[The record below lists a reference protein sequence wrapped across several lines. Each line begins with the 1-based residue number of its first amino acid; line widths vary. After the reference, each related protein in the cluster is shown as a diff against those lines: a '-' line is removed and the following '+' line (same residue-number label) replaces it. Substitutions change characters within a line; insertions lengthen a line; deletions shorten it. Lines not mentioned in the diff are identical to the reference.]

1 MKLLLDSQII
11 FWWTLGDPKL
21 PAEAKTLIARSDE
34 VFVSVVSNWE
44 LAIKA
49 STGKLNLDL
58 ADFAQQITQDG
69 FEVLTLEPRHAT
81 RLASL
86 PLFEDHKDPFDRML
100 IAQSLDEPLTF
111 VTTDRKL
118 ARYSPTVTVL
128 A

>member
-1 MKLLLDSQII
+1 MKLLLDTQII
-11 FWWTLGDPKL
+11 FWWTLADPKL
-21 PAEAKTLIARSDE
+21 PDEAASLIARADE
-34 VFVSVVSNWE
+34 VFVSAVSKWE
-44 LAIKA
+44 LAIKV

-58 ADFAQQITQDG
+58 TDFAQQVGNDG
-69 FEVLTLEPRHAT
+69 FRILNMEPRHAS

-100 IAQSLDEPLTF
+100 IAQSLEEPLTF
-111 VTTDRKL
+111 LTTDRKL